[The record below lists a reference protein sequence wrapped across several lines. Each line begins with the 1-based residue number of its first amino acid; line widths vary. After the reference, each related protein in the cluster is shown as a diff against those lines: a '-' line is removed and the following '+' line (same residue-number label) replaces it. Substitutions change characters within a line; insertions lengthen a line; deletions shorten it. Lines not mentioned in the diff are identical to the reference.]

1 MKRKGPSQPFPTF
14 SMNQLVWL
22 EGTNIKT
29 THPKVKLATKHHSP
43 FKILSTTPTNSCLQ
57 LPPSWKVHPVFH
69 NSLLTPYKE
78 TIEHGTNF
86 ARPPPEIVN
95 QEDQHYEV
103 KNVVDSKPSRN
114 RKGILYLIKWKGY
127 PLSKNSWE
135 PTSGM
140 RHVQKAVQHF
150 HCTYPYKHRPTNH
163 STDAGSTVL
172 KEEILDK
179 HCLSL

>member
-1 MKRKGPSQPFPTF
+1 MEKQNKSTKRSNSSSEAFATTNKTIGLNSSLLWNLPTM
-14 SMNQLVWL
+14 S
-22 EGTNIKT
+22 
-29 THPKVKLATKHHSP
+29 
-43 FKILSTTPTNSCLQ
+43 TPT
-57 LPPSWKVHPVFH
+57 LPPTSPHSKSGTVSNH
-69 NSLLTPYKE
+69 NSFLTPYKE

-150 HCTYPYKHRPTNH
+150 HCTYPYKPRPNNH
-163 STDAGSTVL
+163 STVAGATVL
-172 KEEILDK
+172 KEG
-179 HCLSL
+179 